1 MKFTVTVTLCAAVLL
16 VGPGDGLSSAG
27 EREATQL
34 GSVLKRAQQVRDI
47 QMTDE
52 EEAKLGEAVSERIR
66 QRYGVVQ
73 DPAIHKY
80 VSLVGRVLAQA
91 STRPGLQWR
100 FIVLDTDGV
109 NALAAPGGLVHITRG
124 ALSLMKSEAELAGV
138 LGHEIIHVTEK
149 HTIKA
154 IQKGKMVQIGADE
167 TVGSSGV
174 FNKLVDKA
182 TGVVMAGF
190 GREEELEADRK
201 GIVVANA
208 VGYEPHGLKNFLTT
222 LADRNKASTE
232 KQGLFASHPE
242 MKERLEKLDK
252 TVKDDKLTATATV
265 DARYKKYVTYEP
277 VAITAIATV
286 EKGSAGL
293 AGGGG
298 SSKSDDAAKSDAKGD
313 AKTEE
318 PKKKRGFGLGKLM
331 APSSG
336 GEKQASETTGSSA
349 ARGVDSERNAK
360 GGGNPTLVPV
370 IVTAA
375 DLTAFK
381 KDGKLN

>member
-1 MKFTVTVTLCAAVLL
+1 MKFTVIATIGVSALALL
-16 VGPGDGLSSAG
+16 GPGSGLSSAG
-27 EREATQL
+27 EREASQF
-34 GSVLKRAQQVRDI
+34 GSVLKRAQQMRDI
-47 QMTDE
+47 QMTDDE
-52 EEAKLGEAVSERIR
+52 ETKLGEAVSERIR

-80 VSLVGRVLAQA
+80 VTLVGVALAQA

-124 ALSLMKSEAELAGV
+124 ALSLIKSEAELAGV

-182 TGVVMAGF
+182 TDVVMAGF
-190 GREEELEADRK
+190 GRDEELEADRK
-201 GIVVANA
+201 GIVIANT
-208 VGYEPHGLKNFLTT
+208 VGYSPNGLKDFLTT

-242 MKERLEKLDK
+242 MTERFEKLDD
-252 TVKDDKLTATATV
+252 TVKANKLTATATLE
-265 DARYKKYVTYEP
+265 ARYKNDVTYEP

-293 AGGGG
+293 AGGG
-298 SSKSDDAAKSDAKGD
+298 SAKADDTAKAGEKGD
-313 AKTEE
+313 GKAEE
-318 PKKKRGFGLGKLM
+318 PKKKRGFGLGRLI

-360 GGGNPTLVPV
+360 GGSNPKLVLV
-370 IVTAA
+370 SVTAA

-381 KDGKLN
+381 KDGRLN

>member
-1 MKFTVTVTLCAAVLL
+1 MKSTVMATIGAAALALL
-16 VGPGDGLSSAG
+16 GPGSGSSSAG
-27 EREATQL
+27 EREASQL
-34 GSVLKRAQQVRDI
+34 GSVLKRAQQMRDI
-47 QMTDE
+47 QMTDDE
-52 EEAKLGEAVSERIR
+52 ETKLGEAVSERIR

-80 VSLVGRVLAQA
+80 VTLVGGVLAQA

-100 FIVLDTDGV
+100 FVVLDTDGV

-124 ALSLMKSEAELAGV
+124 ALSLIKGEAELAGV

-154 IQKGKMVQIGADE
+154 IQKGKMVQMGADE
-167 TVGSSGV
+167 TVGSAGV

-201 GIVVANA
+201 GIVIANT
-208 VGYEPHGLKNFLTT
+208 VGYNPNGLKDFLTT
-222 LADRNKASTE
+222 LAERNRASTE

-242 MKERLEKLDK
+242 MKERFVKLDD
-252 TVKDDKLTATATV
+252 TVKTSKLTGTATV
-265 DARYKKYVTYEP
+265 EARYKNQVTYAP

-286 EKGSAGL
+286 EQGSAGL
-293 AGGGG
+293 AGGG
-298 SSKSDDAAKSDAKGD
+298 SAKTDDTAKAGDKGD
-313 AKTEE
+313 GKTEE
-318 PKKKRGFGLGKLM
+318 PKKKRGFGLGRLM

-349 ARGVDSERNAK
+349 ARGVDTERNAK
-360 GGGNPTLVPV
+360 GGGNPNLVPV
-370 IVTAA
+370 TVTAA

-381 KDGKLN
+381 KDG

>member
-1 MKFTVTVTLCAAVLL
+1 MKSTVTALVALMSFAV
-16 VGPGDGLSSAG
+16 PGAGLAIAG
-27 EREATQL
+27 EREAAQL

-52 EEAKLGEAVSERIR
+52 EEIKLGQAVSERIR
-66 QRYGVVQ
+66 LRYGVVQ
-73 DPAIHKY
+73 DQAVHKY
-80 VSLVGRVLAQA
+80 VALVGSVLAQS
-91 STRPGLQWR
+91 STRPNLRWQ

-124 ALSLMKSEAELAGV
+124 ALSLIKSEAELAGV
-138 LGHEIIHVTEK
+138 LGHEIIHITEK

-154 IQKGKMVQIGADE
+154 IQKGKMVQMGADE
-167 TVGSSGV
+167 TVGSSSV

-182 TGVVMAGF
+182 TDVVMAGF

-201 GIVVANA
+201 GIVVANT
-208 VGYEPHGLKNFLTT
+208 VGYSPTGLKAFLST

-242 MKERLEKLDK
+242 MKERFDKLDA
-252 TVKDDKLTATATV
+252 TVKSGKLSSAATV
-265 DARYKKYVTYEP
+265 EARYKKHITYAP

-293 AGGGG
+293 TGG
-298 SSKSDDAAKSDAKGD
+298 SGKSTESKDDKGD
-313 AKTEE
+313 GKAEE
-318 PKKKRGFGLGKLM
+318 PKKKRGFGLGRLV

-336 GEKQASETTGSSA
+336 GEKQASETTASTGS
-349 ARGVDSERNAK
+349 RGVDTERNAK
-360 GGGNPTLVPV
+360 GGGNPKLVPV
-370 IVTAA
+370 TLTAA

-381 KDGKLN
+381 KDGQLN

>member
-1 MKFTVTVTLCAAVLL
+1 MKSTVRATIGITALALL
-16 VGPGDGLSSAG
+16 GPGARLGMAD
-27 EREATQL
+27 EREPGQL
-34 GSVLKRAQQVRDI
+34 GSVLKRAQQMRDI

-52 EEAKLGEAVSERIR
+52 EELKLGEAVSERIR
-66 QRYGVVQ
+66 ARYGVVQ

-80 VSLVGRVLAQA
+80 VSLVGAALSQT
-91 STRPGLQWR
+91 STRPGLRWQ

-124 ALSLMKSEAELAGV
+124 ALSLIKSEAELAGV

-149 HTIKA
+149 HTVKA
-154 IQKGKMVQIGADE
+154 IQKGKMVQMGADE
-167 TVGSSGV
+167 TVGSASV

-182 TGVVMAGF
+182 TDVVMAGF
-190 GREEELEADRK
+190 GRDEELEADRK
-201 GIVVANA
+201 GIVIANA
-208 VGYEPHGLKNFLTT
+208 VGYSPNGLKDFLTT
-222 LADRNKASTE
+222 LAERNKASTE

-242 MKERLEKLDK
+242 MKERFVKLDD
-252 TVKDDKLTATATV
+252 TVKTSKLTATATLE
-265 DARYKKYVTYEP
+265 ARYKQHVTYEP
-277 VAITAIATV
+277 VAITGIATV

-293 AGGGG
+293 AGGG
-298 SSKSDDAAKSDAKGD
+298 SAKADDTAKTGDKGD
-313 AKTEE
+313 AKPEE
-318 PKKKRGFGLGKLM
+318 PKKKGRFGLGKLM

-349 ARGVDSERNAK
+349 ARGVDTERTAK
-360 GGGNPTLVPV
+360 GGGNPKLVPV
-370 IVTAA
+370 AITAA